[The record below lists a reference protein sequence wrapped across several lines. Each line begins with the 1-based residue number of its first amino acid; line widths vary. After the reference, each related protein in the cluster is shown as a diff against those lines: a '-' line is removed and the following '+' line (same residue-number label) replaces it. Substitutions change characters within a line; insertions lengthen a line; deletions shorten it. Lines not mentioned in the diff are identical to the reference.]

1 MTEKLWLMV
10 FVIKLSGFMFV
21 PGTVVPQRA
30 ALILDERRVDMNTF
44 WIFPRESLG
53 YNTVPVP

>member
-1 MTEKLWLMV
+1 MV